1 MEIYRKGKITVDS
14 EMIMEQLLLNSE
26 ACGVLFE
33 KVKRLEKIVCSR
45 KEAENPEGTGNDTG
59 QNPYMKIVTKNKYKK
74 MPHKR

>member
-33 KVKRLEKIVCSR
+33 KVKRLEKIITVS
-45 KEAENPEGTGNDTG
+45 TT
-59 QNPYMKIVTKNKYKK
+59 
-74 MPHKR
+74 

>member
-33 KVKRLEKIVCSR
+33 KVKRLEAVERMIEMVLVGES
-45 KEAENPEGTGNDTG
+45 
-59 QNPYMKIVTKNKYKK
+59 KNG
-74 MPHKR
+74 

>member
-33 KVKRLEKIVCSR
+33 KVKRLEKNSLQPKGSR
-45 KEAENPEGTGNDTG
+45 KL
-59 QNPYMKIVTKNKYKK
+59 
-74 MPHKR
+74 